1 MTGRI
6 TDAYTNISTVKLF
19 SHTHREAS
27 FARSA
32 MHDFMQTGYKQ
43 MRLVSSFETV
53 NHALSMG
60 LILGMA
66 GTSLWLWDQGQVG
79 AGAVAAATAMALRL
93 QGMSHWIMWET
104 TSLFESVGTVQDGI
118 NTLSRPRTIV
128 DAPNAKD
135 LNVNRGEVIFDHA
148 TFSYGNG
155 KPVIDDLSLTVR
167 AGEKIGLVG
176 RSGAGKSTLVNLLL
190 RFHELDSGTL
200 RIDDQDVT
208 LVTQDSLRSHIGM
221 VSQDTS
227 LMHRSV
233 RDNICYSRPNASD
246 EELHAAAKGAQAD
259 GFISTLSDLQGRTG
273 YDVQVGERGVKLSGG
288 QRQRI
293 AIARV
298 MLKNAPILLLD
309 EATSA
314 LDSEVEAAIQSSLE
328 TLMKGKTVIAI
339 AHRLSTIAAMDRLI
353 VLDEGKI
360 VEEGTHQELLAN
372 DGLYARLWTHQSGG
386 FLDEDIH

>member
-1 MTGRI
+1 
-6 TDAYTNISTVKLF
+6 V
-19 SHTHREAS
+19 
-27 FARSA
+27 
-32 MHDFMQTGYKQ
+32 
-43 MRLVSSFETV
+43 V
-53 NHALSMG
+53 
-60 LILGMA
+60 
-66 GTSLWLWDQGQVG
+66 
-79 AGAVAAATAMALRL
+79 
-93 QGMSHWIMWET
+93 
-104 TSLFESVGTVQDGI
+104 
-118 NTLSRPRTIV
+118 
-128 DAPNAKD
+128 
-135 LNVNRGEVIFDHA
+135 FDHA
-148 TFSYGNG
+148 TFSYGTG
-155 KPVIDDLSLTVR
+155 EPVIDDLSLTIR
-167 AGEKIGLVG
+167 PGEKIGLVG

-200 RIDDQDVT
+200 RIDGQDVT

-273 YDVQVGERGVKLSGG
+273 YEVQVGERGVKLSGG

-314 LDSEVEAAIQSSLE
+314 LDCQPSRPWTDSS
-328 TLMKGKTVIAI
+328 
-339 AHRLSTIAAMDRLI
+339 S
-353 VLDEGKI
+353 
-360 VEEGTHQELLAN
+360 
-372 DGLYARLWTHQSGG
+372 
-386 FLDEDIH
+386 